1 MISSIHPSL
10 LGILKFVAAIAA
22 SETVAAVI
30 VVVGGGGGDGGDGGD
45 DAAAAAESETGEATA
60 EERSHATIFL
70 EPTDKCRLLCSLA
83 SRHFVITHCSFG
95 RSALLKKDSVELICD
110 VSNKS
115 RCSDNETK
123 RLRRGVCT
131 IVKLKKV

>member
-30 VVVGGGGGDGGDGGD
+30 VVVGGGDGGD